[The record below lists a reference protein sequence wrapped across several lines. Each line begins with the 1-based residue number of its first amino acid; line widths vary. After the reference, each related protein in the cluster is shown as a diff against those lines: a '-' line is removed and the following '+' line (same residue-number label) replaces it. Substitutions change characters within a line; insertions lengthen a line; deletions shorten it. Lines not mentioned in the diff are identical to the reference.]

1 MHRGRST
8 KRTRRRMT
16 SLCSCMLHQCVDVAN
31 FDKIAYATTAKQ
43 TWEILNKSHGGGE
56 KVKKVRLQ
64 TLQRQNREKR
74 TKTSHGTW

>member
-1 MHRGRST
+1 
-8 KRTRRRMT
+8 
-16 SLCSCMLHQCVDVAN
+16 MLHQCVDVAN